1 MRTPFLFFHDKS
13 YKKLT
18 SFVSNTYLYSPLHNN
33 TMDCQICFE
42 TVSEIYKV
50 SCGSPVDHVMCF
62 DCETKWRA
70 KIPIRNGTRV
80 LTCPTCRQP
89 ETDRTMDSLQRELS
103 MMYVSRQELTTD
115 NIIHVLTRMQPE
127 SLRYLISAMPALSAV
142 ASPAVNPSVRAA
154 VQAQAARRAVQAAAE
169 VQVVSAEVLA
179 QAAQAPTR
187 PTQAFCASG
196 RNCRTRSRLHTRT
209 KTHMRCRAC
218 QTVPCCAN
226 CRVCTRV
233 SHCTA

>member
-1 MRTPFLFFHDKS
+1 
-13 YKKLT
+13 
-18 SFVSNTYLYSPLHNN
+18 
-33 TMDCQICFE
+33 MDCQICFE
-42 TVSEIYKV
+42 TVSDIYKV
-50 SCGSPVDHVMCF
+50 SCDSPVDHVICF

-70 KIPIRNGTRV
+70 KMPIRNGTRV

-89 ETDRTMDSLQRELS
+89 ESDRTMDSLQRELS
-103 MMYVSRQELTTD
+103 MMYVSRQEVTTD
-115 NIIHVLTRMQPE
+115 TIIHVLSRLQPE
-127 SLRYLISAMPALSAV
+127 SLRFLVSAMPALRAA
-142 ASPAVNPSVRAA
+142 ASTAVNPS
-154 VQAQAARRAVQAAAE
+154 

-179 QAAQAPTR
+179 QAAVQAPTR

-226 CRVCTRV
+226 CRVCTTCQPLY
-233 SHCTA
+233 SLATA

>member
-1 MRTPFLFFHDKS
+1 
-13 YKKLT
+13 LT
-18 SFVSNTYLYSPLHNN
+18 SFVSKTYLYSPLHNN

-42 TVSEIYKV
+42 TVSDIYKV
-50 SCGSPVDHVMCF
+50 SCDSPVDHVICF

-70 KIPIRNGTRV
+70 KMPIRNGTRV

-89 ETDRTMDSLQRELS
+89 ESDRTMDSLQRELS
-103 MMYVSRQELTTD
+103 MMYVSRQEVTTD
-115 NIIHVLTRMQPE
+115 TIIHVLSRLQPE
-127 SLRYLISAMPALSAV
+127 SLRFLVSAMPALRDA

-154 VQAQAARRAVQAAAE
+154 RPVQAAAE

-226 CRVCTRV
+226 CRVCTTCQPLY
-233 SHCTA
+233 SLATA